1 MPKVDILNME
11 GSVVDSLELNDA
23 VFALAGGKG
32 SALGAGGMVTKLK
45 AAAIATRAGCEML
58 IANGKDPHILY
69 DIAAGKNVGTRF
81 LVKGAG
87 K

>member
-1 MPKVDILNME
+1 
-11 GSVVDSLELNDA
+11 
-23 VFALAGGKG
+23 
-32 SALGAGGMVTKLK
+32 
-45 AAAIATRAGCEML
+45 ML